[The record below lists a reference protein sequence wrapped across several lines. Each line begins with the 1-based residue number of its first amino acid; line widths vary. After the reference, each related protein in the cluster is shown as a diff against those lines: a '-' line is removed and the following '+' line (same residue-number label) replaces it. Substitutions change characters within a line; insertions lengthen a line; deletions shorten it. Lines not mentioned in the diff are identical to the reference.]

1 MLVKFVQFADHHVR
15 RAPVRSPAIPLSGER
30 RCGGKQQFVQH
41 VAGVQFFGE
50 NLKGNAGERGLFN
63 QLPEICRTATV
74 VVVVTM
80 MEGPDAIASAFEDLA
95 AENPEA
101 ETEDDVE
108 IMSADA
114 LDGIGREAMRETL
127 GDGRDGKACHAVQ
140 KLAAVDWLQ
149 RVRLERV
156 PSRVEH

>member
-1 MLVKFVQFADHHVR
+1 MASVEFFGKDLKH
-15 RAPVRSPAIPLSGER
+15 RATER
-30 RCGGKQQFVQH
+30 RFFDQFP
-41 VAGVQFFGE
+41 
-50 NLKGNAGERGLFN
+50 K
-63 QLPEICRTATV
+63 ICRSATV
-74 VVVVTM
+74 MVVVTM
-80 MEGPDAIASAFEDLA
+80 MEGPDPVTSAL
-95 AENPEA
+95 ENFTTENIEA

-127 GDGRDGKACHAVQ
+127 RDGRDGKACHAVQ

>member
-1 MLVKFVQFADHHVR
+1 GREPTSHLRVGWRAVDFALAAIRSARRAPAEHVIPTVLVKFVQFADHHVR

-50 NLKGNAGERGLFN
+50 NLKGNAGERGRFN

-114 LDGIGREAMRETL
+114 LDGIGREAM
-127 GDGRDGKACHAVQ
+127 
-140 KLAAVDWLQ
+140 
-149 RVRLERV
+149 
-156 PSRVEH
+156 